1 MNNLNKSPHFMW
13 LSHMSFSDELPKV
26 TKQPKSQKNV
36 RPGTAVSFTIQATGM
51 ELSYQWL
58 WKQAEKEGRSEKWQ
72 PCDTEWSDGGTLTIP
87 KVQKSNEGSYRCIV
101 TNCCGSQTSKA
112 ASLSV
117 GKNSKF
123 YYNVQYH
130 AYG

>member
-1 MNNLNKSPHFMW
+1 
-13 LSHMSFSDELPKV
+13 MSFSDELPKV
-26 TKQPKSQKNV
+26 TEQPKSQRNV

-51 ELSYQWL
+51 ELSYQWQC
-58 WKQAEKEGRSEKWQ
+58 KPAEKEGRSEEEWQ
-72 PCDTEWSDGGTLTIP
+72 PCDAEWSDGGTLTIP
-87 KVQKSNEGSYRCIV
+87 KVQKSNEGSYRCII
-101 TNCCGSQTSKA
+101 TNCDGSQTSKA

-123 YYNVQYH
+123 NIYYNVQYC